1 MKYCIT
7 TFFMLLVLLTG
18 VSACDTEDP
27 IATPP
32 NTEQPTPPVNPDESD
47 GNHNPD
53 EPDNDNEDDNNNS
66 DDNNPMSNNLKI
78 TIGSTSFKA
87 TLDDNTTSTA
97 FKALLPMTVNMSE
110 LNRNEKYYYLPD
122 NLPTA
127 SSSPG
132 TIRNGDLMLYGSSC
146 LVLFYKTFSTSYSY
160 TRLGRVDHPSELAA
174 ALGSGSVSVT
184 FELQ

>member
-1 MKYCIT
+1 MKNYIMI
-7 TFFMLLVLLTG
+7 FYMLLILLTG
-18 VSACDTEDP
+18 ATSCDTDEP
-27 IATPP
+27 IPTPP
-32 NTEQPTPPVNPDESD
+32 NSEQPVPPVNPNESDDNNESDES
-47 GNHNPD
+47 GN
-53 EPDNDNEDDNNNS
+53 DDNNNQ
-66 DDNNPMSNNLKI
+66 DDNNPMSKNLKI
-78 TIGSTSFKA
+78 SIGTTSFNA
-87 TLDDNTTSTA
+87 TLDDNASVTA